1 MVLYNGLPVFDLE
14 IEDDNIF
21 NNVSLVDFP
30 AIQHDFIRFA
40 EDAEIKFKVDEEK
53 HIVSGPVLIP
63 DQMIYRRQGNKE
75 YYVRFNAEAIE
86 QMALRFF
93 QDHKNTEGNVMH
105 EVNVDGVCYFESY
118 LVNKERGIAPK
129 EFSDLPD
136 GTWFMSAK
144 IENEELW
151 GLIKEGVIRGFSID
165 AVLTSTPAKDEID
178 TLEDLME
185 YIKSIK

>member
-1 MVLYNGLPVFDLE
+1 MEYNGLPVFNLT

-21 NNVSLVDFP
+21 ENVSLVDFP
-30 AIQHDFIRFA
+30 AIQRDFIRFA
-40 EDAEIKFKVDEEK
+40 EDTEIKFKVNEEK

-63 DQMIYRRQGNKE
+63 DQLIYRRQGGRE
-75 YYVRFNAEAIE
+75 FYVRFSAEAIE

-93 QDHKNTEGNVMH
+93 ADSRQNEGNVMH
-105 EVNVDGVCYFESY
+105 EVEVNGVCYFESY

-144 IENEELW
+144 IENPELW
-151 GLIKEGVIRGFSID
+151 ELIKTGKIKGFSIAAD
-165 AVLTSTPAKDEID
+165 LKLTPAKDEID
-178 TLEDLME
+178 TLEDLLD
-185 YIKSIK
+185 YINKN